1 MDQIPPQTN
10 VTPTPTPITP
20 APAPQTPPPVVP
32 TPVAPTPTPVVT
44 PAPVATPAPAVST
57 AQAASA
63 AASSAASSAATAAA
77 SMAKSVASAI
87 PIPKLCKCPVINAA
101 DWDKKK
107 TTINKT
113 FYKAFSPRIF
123 YYPFSF
129 VIDVFRAQKGATA
142 KGYKPVENG
151 MILDDCSMFFGKI
164 MIEVTGANTNDPDV
178 YSLEGKEVYTKV
190 SRSSWTKIKNDIVD
204 LEKELGKKPTQ
215 LFVWWTSC
223 PLCMLT
229 KEIKAVLI
237 ALQ

>member
-1 MDQIPPQTN
+1 MDPIPPQTN
-10 VTPTPTPITP
+10 TPPAPTPVAP

-32 TPVAPTPTPVVT
+32 TPVVPTPTPVAA
-44 PAPVATPAPAVST
+44 PAPVAPANN
-57 AQAASA
+57 AAS
-63 AASSAASSAATAAA
+63 
-77 SMAKSVASAI
+77 I
-87 PIPKLCKCPVINAA
+87 IPKLCKCPTINAA

-107 TTINKT
+107 NTINKT

-190 SRSSWTKIKNDIVD
+190 SRSAWTKIKNDIVD

-215 LFVWWTSC
+215 LFIWWTSC

>member
-1 MDQIPPQTN
+1 MDPIPPQTN
-10 VTPTPTPITP
+10 ATPVTP
-20 APAPQTPPPVVP
+20 APAPQTPPPIVP

-44 PAPVATPAPAVST
+44 PAPVATPAPAVSP
-57 AQAASA
+57 AQGAANM
-63 AASSAASSAATAAA
+63 ASSAASSAATAAA
-77 SMAKSVASAI
+77 SAASSMAKSVASAI

-129 VIDVFRAQKGATA
+129 VIDVFRAQKAATA
-142 KGYKPVENG
+142 KGYMPIENG

-190 SRSSWTKIKNDIVD
+190 SRSSMMKVKNDIAD

-215 LFVWWTSC
+215 LFIWWTSC

-229 KEIKAVLI
+229 KEIKAVII